1 MAELNAVFVPFTEGQ
16 PALLTV
22 NGHRLLL
29 VATEAEDFSGQLG
42 LFDAEELREVHID
55 EAIEDT
61 LAQLSDEGQAGVVV
75 VPPGASAFDVIESL
89 YSELPWVQ

>member
-1 MAELNAVFVPFTEGQ
+1 MSKLEAVFVPFSAGH

-29 VATEAEDFSGQLG
+29 VATEADDLNGQLG

-61 LAQLSDEGQAGVVV
+61 LAQLGGDGQAGVVV

-89 YSELPWVQ
+89 HSELPWVH